1 MPPADFRLA
10 AEGTKFAFPFTR
22 RGIVPE
28 ARRRGG
34 CRVAPLSVALTR
46 QLVYRMAWAASPEPV
61 HRADSRLVYET
72 GRGPDAVQGGRVVL

>member
-1 MPPADFRLA
+1 MVA
-10 AEGTKFAFPFTR
+10 
-22 RGIVPE
+22 
-28 ARRRGG
+28 
-34 CRVAPLSVALTR
+34 VAPLSVALTR